1 MNILPKKVV
10 PTFSGNTESVDLLGI
25 RPEKIKLSN
34 DGIPMIVDAID
45 YMGAETVLRL
55 LYEDQRLMA
64 RIDGKAQVSLGESV
78 SVNWDPADCHGFDRN
93 GNRICGSF

>member
-1 MNILPKKVV
+1 V
-10 PTFSGNTESVDLLGI
+10 PTFSGNTESFDLLGI

-34 DGIPMIVDAID
+34 YGITMTVDAID

-55 LYEDQRLMA
+55 LYDDQRLMA

-78 SVNWDPADCHGFDRN
+78 SVNWDLVDCHGFDSN
-93 GNRICGSF
+93 GNRICGYF